1 MSHSINE
8 AEILIKKLMVFY
20 NVFTISELANVI
32 GVSQPSISGWKK
44 HNYVKAI
51 ANKCKELGIYNDIF
65 KDFNNIDN
73 VEKIAFEQYFD
84 EIFNFYNVNTLKDL
98 SEITNIPISTM
109 SSIKQRNSIT
119 ALKKKCRELGI
130 YNEIFKNTNKEDLKI
145 EVLEKSLFND
155 NINKTLEIINTM
167 TKDNKELENKF
178 DQFLKD
184 FVKNNL

>member
-1 MSHSINE
+1 MYD
-8 AEILIKKLMVFY
+8 AEILIEKMMKHY
-20 NVFTISELANVI
+20 DVFTISELANII
-32 GVSQPSISGWKK
+32 GVSQPSISGWKR

-51 ANKCKELGIYNDIF
+51 ANKCRELGIYNEIF
-65 KDFNNIDN
+65 GDFNNIDN

-84 EIFNFYNVNTLKDL
+84 EIFNFYNVSTIRDL
-98 SEITNIPISTM
+98 SEKINISESTVSKWNQRKSIS
-109 SSIKQRNSIT
+109 
-119 ALKKKCRELGI
+119 ALKKVCRKLGI
-130 YNEIFKNTNKEDLKI
+130 YNKIFKNTNKEDLKI

-155 NINKTLEIINTM
+155 NINKALEIINTM